1 MFNEATQAKI
11 DRFIERLPQ
20 IGQALIRQGLSL
32 QFSATATPLDSPEPR
47 LDVSLSLAAAIPA
60 ADPAP
65 ALLGDPGP
73 SKDQGPAPRKKQ
85 EPPQPQEQEAPV
97 ADPTFTDRMKI
108 AASADEGRKII
119 SEYEEAFADIEKRA
133 GLPHSVGKGGG
144 GNCARGYS
152 TLTAKEKKAIVKRV
166 TAASN
171 FLGERLKSLIQDIDG
186 ARPYWEALLEKE
198 RIARMGQ
205 EKPAANQPETGGA
218 RDLMEK
224 EIAAKCARK
233 GMTPEKIQEF
243 KDFCAR
249 WLHVTGGFDALAQEH
264 LDSIRTDFDTL
275 IGDYYA
281 SFPPADDTTK
291 APPAPEA
298 QQQEDLFP
306 EQKQSEPPKDGPI
319 AARYGINIPED
330 VNPHGKITTAVAQQ
344 IDKIRRERGLEGS
357 ALMRHIDL
365 QHDTQKIL
373 DIKWG
378 DVPAILYWMET
389 NKPTAN

>member
-11 DRFIERLPQ
+11 DQFIERLPQ
-20 IGQALIRQGLSL
+20 IGQAFIRQGLSL

-73 SKDQGPAPRKKQ
+73 SKDQSPAPRKKQ
-85 EPPQPQEQEAPV
+85 EPPQPQEQEAPSTG
-97 ADPTFTDRMKI
+97 PSFTDRMKI

-144 GNCARGYS
+144 GNYARGYS
-152 TLTAKEKKAIVKRV
+152 TLTAKEKKAIVKSV
-166 TAASN
+166 SAESK
-171 FLGERLKSLIQDIDG
+171 FLGERLKSLIRDIDG
-186 ARPYWEALLEKE
+186 AGPHWEALLEKE

-218 RDLMEK
+218 RDLVEK

-233 GMTPEKIQEF
+233 GMTPEKIQGF

-249 WLHVTGGFDALAQEH
+249 WFQVTGGFDALDEEH
-264 LDSIRTDFDTL
+264 LDAIRTDLDVLLENYEDSIPLEDDAPDTAPAEAEAEAETLFDAQ
-275 IGDYYA
+275 A
-281 SFPPADDTTK
+281 SR
-291 APPAPEA
+291 PAPT
-298 QQQEDLFP
+298 
-306 EQKQSEPPKDGPI
+306 DGPI
-319 AARYGINIPED
+319 AARYGITIDDNDPRGTIS
-330 VNPHGKITTAVAQQ
+330 TTVAQQ
-344 IDKIRRERGLEGS
+344 LSKIMREHGIEYS
-357 ALMRHIDL
+357 ALMRYLDL
-365 QHDTQKIL
+365 QHKTTKIL
-373 DIKWG
+373 DIRWG